1 MWHTS
6 KFLQVLAGLLDVLDV
21 VKLQQAELQ
30 ARDVSFI
37 GREGQMA
44 FLVKSLEQM
53 QGFIFLGWTQM
64 TLGINLC
71 KKTH

>member
-53 QGFIFLGWTQM
+53 QGFIFFWG
-64 TLGINLC
+64 GHKC
-71 KKTH
+71 RSG